1 MRKENNSNARCFI
14 MKEYKNTNLKI
25 YDYMKKDNE
34 QTESIALNYFG
45 RQISYSELI
54 EVVEKLAVSFKK
66 IGIKKTEN
74 KGWVYCEN

>member
-1 MRKENNSNARCFI
+1 

-66 IGIKKTEN
+66 IGIKKESMFQF
-74 KGWVYCEN
+74 VYQMSLKVLCLFMH